1 MSTNFSLSLWGL
13 HWLQWFHHALGMGD
27 KFFPS
32 CWPRMSL
39 LSISGDV
46 AKYNWVTAPWIG
58 RASVLISFNFYPP
71 PPPVG
76 AILIHSHRF
85 SSIFTYS
92 HPHSLS
98 LSLFSSVS
106 PSSKLS
112 RFSCFSLLYLT
123 FNLGRHPSELQTSQ
137 SAAKRWRG
145 DSWAPRLPWP
155 LAEMHNRKL
164 WKQAGK
170 TWPNKP
176 KKQSTAPG

>member
-13 HWLQWFHHALGMGD
+13 HWLQWFHHTLGMGD

-76 AILIHSHRF
+76 AILIHSHPF
-85 SSIFTYS
+85 SSILIDS
-92 HPHSLS
+92 HPFSPILIHTHSLS
-98 LSLFSSVS
+98 LSLFFR
-106 PSSKLS
+106 LS
-112 RFSCFSLLYLT
+112 IFQTLAFLMFLVAILNFQSWEAPLGAANITVCCKTLKRRFLSA
-123 FNLGRHPSELQTSQ
+123 TS
-137 SAAKRWRG
+137 AM
-145 DSWAPRLPWP
+145 APCWN
-155 LAEMHNRKL
+155 A
-164 WKQAGK
+164 Q
-170 TWPNKP
+170 
-176 KKQSTAPG
+176 